1 MTLTEKRAWCLLA
14 ASVGAYTWYLVVVVR
29 RIDGGPV
36 QETPYVTALLW
47 SLGASIVL
55 NIAAEIVLGIINPRG
70 ARKKDERDRAIDRL
84 GDQVGQA
91 FVVIGGLAALLMAMA
106 EWHWFWIANVLYLGF
121 VLSAVLGSIAKII
134 MNHTTVP
141 TP

>member
-14 ASVGAYTWYLVVVVR
+14 ASVGAYAWYVVVVAR
-29 RIDGGPV
+29 RIDGPV

-47 SLGASIVL
+47 SLGAAIVL
-55 NIAAEIVLGIINPRG
+55 NIAAETVLSIFNPRG

-91 FVVIGGLAALLMAMA
+91 FVVIGGLVALLMALA

-121 VLSAVLGSIAKII
+121 VLSAVLGSVAKII
-134 MNHTTVP
+134 MNRSTIP
-141 TP
+141 NP